1 VFPIIIP
8 PLRHRKEDIPEFVH
22 SFIEK
27 KAIEF
32 RLFEKPKLA
41 SGAIGKLV
49 GYDWPGNVRELE
61 NVIERALIRNSQGS
75 LDFEDLLP
83 DIMEESRKH
92 PVDVADSRLLT
103 LDDLITLHIMQAI
116 KQANGKISG
125 LGGAADLLKINSSTL
140 RKKMDKLKIKY
151 QKHKN

>member
-1 VFPIIIP
+1 ML
-8 PLRHRKEDIPEFVH
+8 PLTNFLKRCPFL
-22 SFIEK
+22 FK
-27 KAIEF
+27 K
-32 RLFEKPKLA
+32 
-41 SGAIGKLV
+41 V
-49 GYDWPGNVRELE
+49 YNVRDLD
-61 NVIERALIRNSQGS
+61 NVIERALIRNSQGP

-83 DIMEESRKH
+83 DIMEESKKH
-92 PVDVADSRLLT
+92 EVEVADSRLLP

-125 LGGAADLLKINSSTL
+125 LGGAAELLKINSSTL